1 MVLLGT
7 IGAGMAT
14 GAFVDLGSI
23 TRPWQKEML
32 GRLAGASAIIGGC
45 GTLSLLVLARIKQR
59 SVPVATTAAD
69 LCEITLACPPLPNE
83 ADNHDRSGKV
93 QNV

>member
-14 GAFVDLGSI
+14 GAFVDLGNI
-23 TRPWQKEML
+23 TKPWQEVML

-45 GTLSLLVLARIKQR
+45 RTLTLLVLAKINQR
-59 SVPVATTAAD
+59 TVPVATTAAD
-69 LCEITLACPPLPNE
+69 LREITLACPPLPNK
-83 ADNHDRSGKV
+83 ADNHDRPGEV
-93 QNV
+93 QNE